1 LSKVSSMGFSVK
13 EVDYEELSYGFPAS
27 SPGKG

>member
-1 LSKVSSMGFSVK
+1 MGFSVK

-27 SPGKG
+27 SPGKD

>member
-1 LSKVSSMGFSVK
+1 MGFSVE